1 MENSQKIFLL
11 LVEASLWFVK
21 KRTVIEMD
29 KKKVCIIGAGIGGL
43 TAGALLTQQGFSVD
57 IFEKEPIVGG
67 RALSID
73 MSSQT
78 EESYKKLLARFNTRI
93 AFSEPSLDEIFK
105 NKMFEGYT
113 LDLGFHMIGGGI
125 IQKLRNI
132 IMDHYQNITIYESR
146 LFEQKNS
153 HFGYFVTTADK
164 ISMLPNILRL
174 LLSGEKTMKELDS
187 VSITETI
194 KKYGK
199 GKMKAVLEVNPRLIS
214 TINNLD
220 VISTG
225 EVFRTQKDMKLRG
238 VNYPK
243 DGLLKISKTIAEF
256 IKKNGGK
263 IHLNS
268 PVTTIIIKNNKA
280 EGVVVKDET
289 LFYDS
294 VVSNIVVQNLFTI
307 ADESLFPTSYVT
319 MLKSLEGTGSL
330 CAYYSVKDIN
340 PRLLGKTFI
349 FIERNVGVDGN
360 DAAGMIDFIAAKTET
375 GLSPPSHYLI
385 QAYIICTPKEA
396 RDEAILYK
404 LKCALDKNLER
415 IIPDFRS
422 QLRWVV
428 YPTVWHL
435 DGVAKTLHNTKP
447 DIQTP
452 VENLYIIGDC
462 VKAPGIG
469 INCAI
474 NSARIV
480 QEMLTKSNHQ

>member
-1 MENSQKIFLL
+1 M
-11 LVEASLWFVK
+11 
-21 KRTVIEMD
+21 

-43 TAGALLTQQGFSVD
+43 TAGALLLQKGYSVD
-57 IFEKEPIVGG
+57 IFEKENTVGG
-67 RALSID
+67 RAVSIE

-78 EESYKKLLARFNTRI
+78 LDSYKQVLARFNTDI
-93 AFSEPSLDEIFK
+93 AFSEPSLEEIFQ
-105 NKMFEGYT
+105 NNMFEGYT

-153 HFGYFVTTADK
+153 HFGYFVTTTDK

-174 LLSGEKTMKELDS
+174 LFSGEKTMKELDT
-187 VSITETI
+187 VSIAETI

-199 GKMKAVLEVNPRLIS
+199 GKMKTVLELNPRLIS

-220 VISTG
+220 LISTG

-243 DGLLKISKTIAEF
+243 NGLLKISQTIAEY
-256 IKKNGGK
+256 IEKNGGK

-268 PVTTIIIKNNKA
+268 PVTNIIINDKKA
-280 EGVVVKDET
+280 EGVTVGDEKY
-289 LFYDS
+289 FFDS
-294 VVSNIVVQNLFTI
+294 ILSNILIQKLFSI
-307 ADESLFPTSYVT
+307 ADEHQFPDEYVT
-319 MLKSLEGTGSL
+319 SIKALEGTGSL
-330 CAYYSVKDIN
+330 CAYYSLKQVD

-349 FIERNVGVDGN
+349 FIERDIGVDGN
-360 DAAGMIDFIAAKTET
+360 DAAGMIDFISAKPET
-375 GLSPPSHYLI
+375 GLSPPSHHLI

-396 RDEAILYK
+396 RDIHILHK
-404 LKCALDKNLER
+404 LKGALDKNLER
-415 IIPDFRS
+415 IIPNYHS
-422 QLRWVV
+422 QLCWAI
-428 YPTVWHL
+428 YPAIWHL
-435 DGVAKTLHNTKP
+435 DGVAKTIDKTKP

-452 VENLYIIGDC
+452 IENLYVIGDC

-474 NSARIV
+474 NSAQII
-480 QEMLTKSNHQ
+480 QEMLIKFYSKN

>member
-1 MENSQKIFLL
+1 
-11 LVEASLWFVK
+11 
-21 KRTVIEMD
+21 MD

-43 TAGALLTQQGFSVD
+43 TAGALLVQKGFSVD
-57 IFEKEPIVGG
+57 IFEKEQTVGG
-67 RALSID
+67 RAVSID

-93 AFSEPSLDEIFK
+93 AFSEPSLNEIFK

-125 IQKLRNI
+125 IQKLRNV
-132 IMDHYQNITIYESR
+132 IMEYYQHITIFESR

-153 HFGYFVTTADK
+153 HFGHFVTTADK
-164 ISMLPNILRL
+164 IMMLPNILRL
-174 LLSGEKTMKELDS
+174 LLSGEQTMNELDS

-225 EVFRTQKDMKLRG
+225 EVFRTQKDMRLRG

-243 DGLLKISKTIAEF
+243 DGLLKISKTIAEY
-256 IKKNGGK
+256 IQKNGGR

-268 PVTTIIIKNNKA
+268 PVSKIIIHNNKVK
-280 EGVVVKDET
+280 GVVVKDET
-289 LFYDS
+289 HFYDC
-294 VVSNIVVQNLFTI
+294 VLSNILVQNLFTI
-307 ADESLFPTSYVT
+307 ADESQFPSSYVT

-330 CAYYSVKDIN
+330 CAYYSLKAID

-349 FIERNVGVDGN
+349 FIERDVGVDGN
-360 DAAGMIDFIAAKTET
+360 DAAGMIDFIASKAET

-396 RDEAILYK
+396 RDEEMLKK
-404 LKCALDKNLER
+404 LKGALDRNLER

-422 QLRWVV
+422 HLHWAV

-435 DGVAKTLHNTKP
+435 DGVAKTLNNTKP

-474 NSARIV
+474 NSAQIV